1 MINLDNSIK
10 ISMIDEQVNVLDSAI
25 ASLQKNVDE
34 GHLPKEGS
42 PLFENKLS
50 ERISQRNALLQ
61 LKQSVQEET

>member
-1 MINLDNSIK
+1 MINLDNSVK
-10 ISMIDEQVNVLDSAI
+10 ISMIDEQIDVLDSAI

-34 GHLPKEGS
+34 GHLPKEGG

>member
-1 MINLDNSIK
+1 
-10 ISMIDEQVNVLDSAI
+10 MIDEQVNVLDSAI

-42 PLFENKLS
+42 PSFENKLS

-61 LKQSVQEET
+61 LKQSVQE

>member
-1 MINLDNSIK
+1 MIDLDNSIK
-10 ISMIDEQVNVLDSAI
+10 ISMIDEKIRVLDSAI

-42 PLFENKLS
+42 PSFENKLS

-61 LKQSVQEET
+61 LKQSVEEET